1 MEDKKSAGLNEQI
14 SSPMK
19 YDSKKDSQSP
29 EKTSGEIEKAKKELE
44 DFKKKVVKKFPFIHS
59 LSVLPAQS
67 FKMFEE
73 EEGLLPEEIKK
84 KPTHLMML
92 IPEEQFKN
100 VPKKIRPEIIK
111 LANENKQSLWI
122 HIKTEIDV
130 WNYGLDSKYE
140 FVDAIGM
147 SYPLYDKGLLGS
159 LRVASIHKNLVL
171 RKFEKYVAS
180 YVVFG
185 SLIRGTAD
193 EDSDVDTVVIIDD
206 TDVKRMPRLQ
216 LLDKLRGIIHDYI
229 REASALAGVKNV
241 LNVQVWLLTDFWE
254 RVKDAES
261 IAYTFIRDGVPMYD
275 RGTFLPWK
283 LLLKMGKIKP
293 SPEAVDKFMKFG
305 EQNEPI
311 VKRKLIDA
319 MVDIYWG
326 VVTPAQALM
335 MLAGH
340 APPAPKEMVASV
352 KKILVEKEKVMSLK
366 DLNFIEKV
374 IKLYKDHEH
383 GKLKN
388 FSGKNLDELLKESG
402 EYNKRLKELKNKL
415 ENKLIADDAEKI
427 YEEVFDLLKKE
438 FGNKGRE
445 SLIENF
451 ENELVKKGKIQKRYL
466 PVLRKMIKIKQK
478 VKSGK
483 VSHAEMDNVK
493 KMTAELIRELV
504 DYSQR
509 KELIAMEKG
518 LIQVSFGNKRGE
530 IVLTDSG
537 NFFVEGGRI
546 MKIGSKNFSLSNQ
559 KEFEVAIS
567 NTKDRTKVKL
577 GSKVLEVLKKEL
589 GDFELNI

>member
-14 SSPMK
+14 SSPVN
-19 YDSKKDSQSP
+19 YNSKKDVASP
-29 EKTSGEIEKAKKELE
+29 EKTSEEVEKTKKELE
-44 DFKKKVVKKFPFIHS
+44 DFKKKVVKKFPFLHS

-73 EEGLLPEEIKK
+73 EEGILPEEIKK

-92 IPEEQFKN
+92 IPENQFKN
-100 VPKKIRPEIIK
+100 VSKKIRPEMIK
-111 LANENKQSLWI
+111 LVNESKQPLWI
-122 HIKTEIDV
+122 HIKTEVDV

-140 FVDAIGM
+140 FVDAVGM

-180 YVVFG
+180 YVVGG

-193 EDSDVDTVVIIDD
+193 KDSDVDTFVIIDD

-335 MLAGH
+335 MLTGN

-352 KKILVEKEKVMSLK
+352 RKVLVEKEKIMSQK
-366 DLNFIEKV
+366 DLRFLEKM

-388 FSGKNLDELLKESG
+388 FSGKDLDELLKESG
-402 EYNKRLKELKNKL
+402 EYNKRLKELQKKL
-415 ENKLIADDAEKI
+415 EIKLIADDAERI
-427 YEEVFDLLKKE
+427 YDEVFDLLKKE
-438 FGNKGRE
+438 FGNKGRDNLISEFE
-445 SLIENF
+445 S
-451 ENELVKKGKIQKRYL
+451 ELVKKGKIQKRYL
-466 PVLRKMIKIKQK
+466 PVLKNVIKIKQK
-478 VKSGK
+478 VRNGK
-483 VSHAEMDNVK
+483 VSHSEMDNVK

-509 KELIAMEKG
+509 KELISVEKG
-518 LIQVSFGNKRGE
+518 LVQISFGNKKGE

-537 NFFVEGGRI
+537 EFFVEGNRI
-546 MKIGSKNFSLSNQ
+546 MKIGSTGFVISTQ
-559 KEFEVAIS
+559 KDFEESIS
-567 NTKDRTKVKL
+567 KTKDRTKVKL
-577 GSKVLEVLKKEL
+577 DSKVLEVLKKEL
-589 GDFELNI
+589 GDFELVI

>member
-1 MEDKKSAGLNEQI
+1 MEDKKSVGLKEQI
-14 SSPMK
+14 NSPMK
-19 YDSKKDSQSP
+19 YDSKRDSPSP
-29 EKTSGEIEKAKKELE
+29 EKTSGEIQKAKKELE

-73 EEGLLPEEIKK
+73 EEGLLPEEIKR
-84 KPTHLMML
+84 KPTHLVML

-100 VPKKIRPEIIK
+100 VPKKIRPEMIK
-111 LANENKQSLWI
+111 LANESKQPLWI
-122 HIKTEIDV
+122 HIKTEVDV

-180 YVVFG
+180 YVIGG

-193 EDSDVDTVVIIDD
+193 KDSDVDTFVIIDD
-206 TDVKRMPRLQ
+206 TDVKRMPSLQ

-229 REASALAGVKNV
+229 REATALAGVKNI

-254 RVKDAES
+254 RVRDAES

-283 LLLKMGKIKP
+283 RLLKMGKIKP

-311 VKRKLIDA
+311 VKRKMVDA
-319 MVDIYWG
+319 MIDIYWG
-326 VVTPAQALM
+326 VITPAQALM
-335 MLAGH
+335 MLAGSGST
-340 APPAPKEMVASV
+340 APKEMVVSV
-352 KKILVEKEKVMSLK
+352 RKILVEKEKVMSNNDLK
-366 DLNFIEKV
+366 FLEKV

-388 FSGKNLDELLKESG
+388 FSGKDVDELLKESG
-402 EYNKRLKELKNKL
+402 EYNKRLKDSRKKL
-415 ENKLIADDAEKI
+415 ETKLIVDDAEKI
-427 YEEVFDLLKKE
+427 YDEVFDLLKKE

-445 SLIENF
+445 SLVSEF

-466 PVLRKMIKIKQK
+466 PVLKEVIKIKQK
-478 VKSGK
+478 VKNGK
-483 VSHAEMDNVK
+483 VTHVEMDNVK

-509 KELIAMEKG
+509 KELIATEKG
-518 LIQVSFGNKRGE
+518 LIQVSFGNKKGK

-537 NFFVEGGRI
+537 AFFVEENRI
-546 MKIGSKNFSLSNQ
+546 MKIGLKNFSVSNQ
-559 KEFEVAIS
+559 KDFEEAIAK
-567 NTKDRTKVKL
+567 TKDRTKVNLK
-577 GSKVLEVLKKEL
+577 SNVLDVLKKEL
-589 GDFELNI
+589 GDFELNL

>member
-14 SSPMK
+14 SSPVN
-19 YDSKKDSQSP
+19 YDSKKDVQSP
-29 EKTSGEIEKAKKELE
+29 EKTAGEIEKAKKELE

-67 FKMFEE
+67 SKMFEE
-73 EEGLLPEEIKK
+73 EEGLLPEDIKK

-92 IPEEQFKN
+92 IPEDQFKN
-100 VPKKIRPEIIK
+100 VSKKIRPEMIK
-111 LANENKQSLWI
+111 LASESKRPLWI

-140 FVDAIGM
+140 FVDAVGM

-180 YVVFG
+180 YVVGG

-193 EDSDVDTVVIIDD
+193 KDSDVDTFVIIDD

-305 EQNEPI
+305 EQNENI
-311 VKRKLIDA
+311 VKRKMIDA
-319 MVDIYWG
+319 MIDIYWG

-335 MLAGH
+335 MLTGN
-340 APPAPKEMVASV
+340 APPAPKEMVAAV
-352 KKILVEKEKVMSLK
+352 RKVLVEKEKIMSPK
-366 DLNFIEKV
+366 DLKYLEKV

-388 FSGKNLDELLKESG
+388 FSGKDLDELLKESG
-402 EYNKRLKELKNKL
+402 EYNKRLKESRKKL
-415 ENKLIADDAEKI
+415 EIKLIVDDAERI
-427 YEEVFDLLKKE
+427 YDEVFDLLKKE
-438 FGNKGRE
+438 FGNKGRD
-445 SLIENF
+445 SLISEF
-451 ENELVKKGKIQKRYL
+451 ESELVKKGKIQKRYL
-466 PVLRKMIKIKQK
+466 PVLKNIIKIKQK
-478 VKSGK
+478 VKNGK
-483 VSHAEMDNVK
+483 VSHSEMDGVK
-493 KMTAELIRELV
+493 KMAAELIRELV

-509 KELIAMEKG
+509 KELISMEKG
-518 LIQVSFGNKRGE
+518 LIQVSFGNKKGK
-530 IVLTDSG
+530 IVLTNSG
-537 NFFVEGGRI
+537 EFFVEGNRI
-546 MKIGSKNFSLSNQ
+546 MKIGSKGF
-559 KEFEVAIS
+559 AIS
-567 NTKDRTKVKL
+567 TLKDFEEAISKTKDRTKFKL
-577 GSKVLEVLKKEL
+577 DSKVLEILKKEL
-589 GDFELNI
+589 GEFELVI

>member
-1 MEDKKSAGLNEQI
+1 MEDKKSVGLKEQI
-14 SSPMK
+14 NSPRK
-19 YDSKKDSQSP
+19 YDSKKDSPSP

-44 DFKKKVVKKFPFIHS
+44 DFKKKVVKKFPFIYS

-73 EEGLLPEEIKK
+73 EEGLLPEEIKR
-84 KPTHLMML
+84 KPIHLIML

-100 VPKKIRPEIIK
+100 VPKKIRPEMIK
-111 LANENKQSLWI
+111 LANESKQPLWI
-122 HIKTEIDV
+122 HIKTEVDV

-180 YVVFG
+180 YVVGG

-193 EDSDVDTVVIIDD
+193 KDSDVDTFVIIDD
-206 TDVKRMPRLQ
+206 TDVKRMPSLQ

-229 REASALAGVKNV
+229 REATALAGVKNI

-283 LLLKMGKIKP
+283 RLLKMGKIKP

-311 VKRKLIDA
+311 VKRKMVDA
-319 MVDIYWG
+319 MIDIYWG
-326 VVTPAQALM
+326 VITPAQALM
-335 MLAGH
+335 MLAGN
-340 APPAPKEMVASV
+340 APPAPKEMVVSV
-352 KKILVEKEKVMSLK
+352 RKILVEKEKVMSNNDLK
-366 DLNFIEKV
+366 FLEKV

-388 FSGKNLDELLKESG
+388 FSGKDIDELLKESG
-402 EYNKRLKELKNKL
+402 EYNKRLKDSRKKL
-415 ENKLIADDAEKI
+415 ETKLIVDDAEKI
-427 YEEVFDLLKKE
+427 YDEVFDLLKKE

-445 SLIENF
+445 SLVSEF

-466 PVLRKMIKIKQK
+466 PVLKEVIKIKQK
-478 VKSGK
+478 VKKGK
-483 VSHAEMDNVK
+483 VTHVEMDNVK

-509 KELIAMEKG
+509 KELIATEKG
-518 LIQVSFGNKRGE
+518 LIQVSFGNKKGK

-537 NFFVEGGRI
+537 TFFVEKNRI
-546 MKIGSKNFSLSNQ
+546 MKIGLKNFSVSNQ
-559 KEFEVAIS
+559 KDFEEAIAR
-567 NTKDRTKVKL
+567 TKDRTKVDLK
-577 GSKVLEVLKKEL
+577 SNVLDVLKKEL

>member
-14 SSPMK
+14 SSPVN
-19 YDSKKDSQSP
+19 YDSKKDVQSP
-29 EKTSGEIEKAKKELE
+29 EKTAGEIEKAKKELE

-67 FKMFEE
+67 SKMFEE
-73 EEGLLPEEIKK
+73 EEGLLPEDIKK

-92 IPEEQFKN
+92 IPEDQFKN
-100 VPKKIRPEIIK
+100 VSKKIRPEMIK
-111 LANENKQSLWI
+111 LANESKQPLWI
-122 HIKTEIDV
+122 HIKTEVDV

-140 FVDAIGM
+140 FVDAVGM
-147 SYPLYDKGLLGS
+147 SYPLYDKGLLSS

-180 YVVFG
+180 YVVGG

-193 EDSDVDTVVIIDD
+193 KDSDVDTFVIIDD

-229 REASALAGVKNV
+229 REATALAGVKNI

-293 SPEAVDKFMKFG
+293 SPEAVDKFMKVG

-311 VKRKLIDA
+311 VKRKMIDA
-319 MVDIYWG
+319 MVDIYYG
-326 VVTPAQALM
+326 VITPAQALM
-335 MLAGH
+335 MLTGNET
-340 APPAPKEMVASV
+340 PAPKEMVAAV
-352 KKILVEKEKVMSLK
+352 RKILVEKEKVMSQK
-366 DLNFIEKV
+366 DLKFLESV

-402 EYNKRLKELKNKL
+402 EYNKRLKESRKKL
-415 ENKLIADDAEKI
+415 ETKLISDDALRI
-427 YEEVFDLLKKE
+427 YDEVFDLLKKE

-445 SLIENF
+445 SLVEEF
-451 ENELVKKGKIQKRYL
+451 ETELVKKGKIQRRYL
-466 PVLRKMIKIKQK
+466 PVLKNIIKIKQK
-478 VKSGK
+478 VRGGK
-483 VSHAEMDNVK
+483 VSHTEMDNVK

-509 KELIAMEKG
+509 KELISMEKG

-530 IVLTDSG
+530 LVLTDSCA
-537 NFFVEGGRI
+537 FFVEGDRI
-546 MKIGSKNFSLSNQ
+546 MKVGLKGFTISTQ
-559 KEFEVAIS
+559 KDFEKAIT
-567 NTKDRTKVKL
+567 NTKDRMKVKL
-577 GSKVLEVLKKEL
+577 DSKVLEILKKEL

>member
-1 MEDKKSAGLNEQI
+1 MEDKKSVGLKEQI
-14 SSPMK
+14 NSPMK
-19 YDSKKDSQSP
+19 YDSKKDSPSP
-29 EKTSGEIEKAKKELE
+29 GKTSGEIEKAKKELE

-73 EEGLLPEEIKK
+73 EEGLLPEEIKR
-84 KPTHLMML
+84 KPTHLVML

-100 VPKKIRPEIIK
+100 VPKKIRPEMIK
-111 LANENKQSLWI
+111 LANESKQPLWI
-122 HIKTEIDV
+122 HIKTEVDV

-180 YVVFG
+180 YVIGG
-185 SLIRGTAD
+185 SLSRGTAD
-193 EDSDVDTVVIIDD
+193 KDSDVDTFVIIDD
-206 TDVKRMPRLQ
+206 TDVKRMPSLQ

-229 REASALAGVKNV
+229 REATALAGVKNI

-254 RVKDAES
+254 RVRDAEP

-283 LLLKMGKIKP
+283 RLLKMGKIKP

-311 VKRKLIDA
+311 VKRKMVDA
-319 MVDIYWG
+319 MIDIYWG
-326 VVTPAQALM
+326 VTTPAQALM
-335 MLAGH
+335 MLAGN
-340 APPAPKEMVASV
+340 AAPAPKEMVVSV
-352 KKILVEKEKVMSLK
+352 RKILVEKEKVMSNNDLK
-366 DLNFIEKV
+366 FLEKV

-388 FSGKNLDELLKESG
+388 FSGKDIDELLKESG
-402 EYNKRLKELKNKL
+402 EYNKRLKDSRKKL
-415 ENKLIADDAEKI
+415 ETKLIVDDAEKI
-427 YEEVFDLLKKE
+427 YDEVFDLLKKE

-445 SLIENF
+445 SLVSEF

-466 PVLRKMIKIKQK
+466 PVLKEVIKIKQK
-478 VKSGK
+478 VKNGK
-483 VSHAEMDNVK
+483 VTHVEMDNVK

-509 KELIAMEKG
+509 KELIATEKG
-518 LIQVSFGNKRGE
+518 LIQVSFGNKKGK

-537 NFFVEGGRI
+537 AFFVEENRI
-546 MKIGSKNFSLSNQ
+546 MKIGLKNFSVSNQ
-559 KEFEVAIS
+559 KDFEEAIAK
-567 NTKDRTKVKL
+567 TKDRTKVNLK
-577 GSKVLEVLKKEL
+577 SNVLDVLKKEL
-589 GDFELNI
+589 GDFELNL